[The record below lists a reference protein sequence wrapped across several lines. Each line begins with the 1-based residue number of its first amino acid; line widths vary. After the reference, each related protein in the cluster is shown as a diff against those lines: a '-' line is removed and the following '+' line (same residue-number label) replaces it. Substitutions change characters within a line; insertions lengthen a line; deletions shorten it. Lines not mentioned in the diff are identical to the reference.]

1 LHNELWDKGGALAED
16 NVNFSPRFSPK
27 RLRLNAEEY
36 RKMKRPVP
44 PLACATV
51 SALVSAPAEL
61 VFEPRMPGEDQ
72 RQTPATVPRLFDE
85 LFEAPQCLGMQVMP
99 VVNEQSD
106 RLLAA
111 AHHFHEGP
119 LALFRFA
126 GQVAVFIRRQIIIL
140 HNGALTTPICRMI
153 DA

>member
-1 LHNELWDKGGALAED
+1 
-16 NVNFSPRFSPK
+16 
-27 RLRLNAEEY
+27 LRLNAEEY
-36 RKMKRPVP
+36 RKIKRPFP

-126 GQVAVFIRRQIIIL
+126 GQVAVFIRRQIIMLGFDHCVGHLWAL
-140 HNGALTTPICRMI
+140 HLMSGSSPTSFLRCV
-153 DA
+153 

>member
-1 LHNELWDKGGALAED
+1 MAED

-36 RKMKRPVP
+36 RKIKRPFP

-85 LFEAPQCLGMQVMP
+85 LCEAPQCLGMQVMP
-99 VVNEQSD
+99 VD
-106 RLLAA
+106 L
-111 AHHFHEGP
+111 
-119 LALFRFA
+119 
-126 GQVAVFIRRQIIIL
+126 
-140 HNGALTTPICRMI
+140 
-153 DA
+153 

>member
-1 LHNELWDKGGALAED
+1 
-16 NVNFSPRFSPK
+16 
-27 RLRLNAEEY
+27 
-36 RKMKRPVP
+36 
-44 PLACATV
+44 
-51 SALVSAPAEL
+51 
-61 VFEPRMPGEDQ
+61 
-72 RQTPATVPRLFDE
+72 
-85 LFEAPQCLGMQVMP
+85 MP

-126 GQVAVFIRRQIIIL
+126 GQVAVFIRRQIIML

>member
-1 LHNELWDKGGALAED
+1 
-16 NVNFSPRFSPK
+16 
-27 RLRLNAEEY
+27 
-36 RKMKRPVP
+36 
-44 PLACATV
+44 
-51 SALVSAPAEL
+51 
-61 VFEPRMPGEDQ
+61 MPGEDQ

-119 LALFRFA
+119 LAPHSTGFLRKCRFRLFSC
-126 GQVAVFIRRQIIIL
+126 G
-140 HNGALTTPICRMI
+140 GAQALPAWTI
-153 DA
+153 